1 MPDQVSKEKPPGI
14 WRTVDR
20 LLEKT
25 SKAAAYLAGFFILLM
40 GFLLLKEI
48 VFRNIGMPGSWT
60 SEALEL
66 LIMWA
71 FLLPM
76 AFSQMD
82 GAMIRV
88 TMITGKFS
96 PRVQVAFHIF
106 SSLSAI
112 SFGLLLFVA
121 SYGFYAK
128 TAGGSYFPET
138 GLPTIVQR
146 AGVPLCSLLLTVSAI
161 VCTIRSILGLKH
173 PEKFL
178 ARSSEV

>member
-1 MPDQVSKEKPPGI
+1 MPDQISKGEPPGI
-14 WRTVDR
+14 WPTVDR
-20 LLEKT
+20 LFEMI
-25 SKAAAYLAGFFILLM
+25 SKVAAYIAGFFILLM
-40 GFLLLKEI
+40 GFLLIKEI
-48 VFRNIGMPGSWT
+48 IFRNLGMPGSWT
-60 SEALEL
+60 SETLEL
-66 LIMWA
+66 LIMWV

-88 TMITGKFS
+88 TMVTGKFS
-96 PRVQVAFHIF
+96 PRVQVGFHIF

-112 SFGLLLFVA
+112 AFGLLLFIA

-146 AGVPLCSLLLTVSAI
+146 AGVPLCSLLLTLSAI

-173 PEKFL
+173 PDKFL
-178 ARSSEV
+178 SRSSEV